1 MIMFRIPIAQP
12 PKATRKSAENGR
24 IQWCRKLRANSSD
37 HAGCSASPYAPET
50 GKIASVEANN
60 QASMIPS
67 HICGVAVST

>member
-12 PKATRKSAENGR
+12 PNATRKSAEKGR

-37 HAGCSASPYAPET
+37 HSGWSAKPYAPET
-50 GKIASVEANN
+50 GKMASVEANT
-60 QASMIPS
+60 QARMMPS